1 MQIFTYSGIKIR
13 LLVDKISDFVFVRV
27 CLARIHRKQYF
38 NENSVRWKCKSWNH
52 ENIENGVR

>member
-38 NENSVRWKCKSWNH
+38 NENFCTM
-52 ENIENGVR
+52 EM